1 MKHSH
6 ESVLVEMDRL
16 NLQIKDEQNKKLTLQ
31 QDLKIAASKNALV
44 IEVSIWNFK
53 DERVTVF
60 TF

>member
-31 QDLKIAASKNALV
+31 QELKIAAAKNALV
-44 IEVSIWNFK
+44 IEVNIWNFK